1 MWLCLMHPYVHS
13 TFFTFMDRKFARTGF
28 LLLLREQ
35 PTLIP
40 LLVIVICVMMGMG
53 LLAPV
58 LSLYASSFNV
68 STTMVGMTITIFGL
82 ARLLVDIPAGTLS
95 ERYGRRTLLWSGPV
109 ILAFASFAAAI
120 TDSFTWLLVWR
131 FVQGVGSALYMTA
144 AMAAVADLSTPTT
157 RGRTMALYQT
167 ALLTGTSLGPVVGG
181 FAAST
186 WGFTAPFWLFGIV
199 SMLGAAVAFFG
210 FSETLNRENST
221 EHTSKRGH
229 LTDLKDIQLLLTSRE
244 FLLIT
249 LISFAIFFTR
259 TAAKFALI
267 PLVGFERFQM
277 NSDTIGLALT
287 IATLVNFLALPI
299 AGSMMDRYGRKIA
312 IIPAQIAC
320 AIALFLF
327 AWAPA
332 PVFFWIAMVIIGVAM
347 GISSPAAAAYAADV
361 APQAKFG
368 PAMGLLRAISDL
380 GFMVGPIVVGA
391 VADLTSLGY
400 GGGLIFNAILVVL
413 LTLFFALFAKEVGYL
428 SKP

>member
-1 MWLCLMHPYVHS
+1 MHWI
-13 TFFTFMDRKFARTGF
+13 FARTGF
-28 LLLLREQ
+28 LLLLQEQ

-40 LLVIVICVMMGMG
+40 LLIIVMCVMMGMG

-68 STTMVGMTITIFGL
+68 STTMIGMTITIFGL

-95 ERYGRRTLLWSGPV
+95 ERYGRRTLLWSGPA
-109 ILAFASFAAAI
+109 ILAFACFAAAI
-120 TDSFTWLLVWR
+120 TNSFTWLLIWR
-131 FVQGVGSALYMTA
+131 FVQGVGSALHMTA
-144 AMAAVADLSTPTT
+144 SMAAVADLSTPAT

-199 SMLGAAVAFFG
+199 SLLGAAVAFFG
-210 FSETLNRENST
+210 FSETLSWEISKA
-221 EHTSKRGH
+221 EHTGKRGH

-244 FLLIT
+244 FLLIA
-249 LISFAIFFTR
+249 LVSFAIFFTR

-320 AIALFLF
+320 AVALFLF

-332 PVFFWIAMVIIGVAM
+332 PLFFWIAMIIISVAM

-368 PAMGLLRAISDL
+368 TAMGLLRAISDL
-380 GFMVGPIVVGA
+380 GFMVGPTMVGT
-391 VADLTSLGY
+391 VADLTSFGY
-400 GGGLIFNAILVVL
+400 GGGLVFNAVLITL
-413 LTLFFALFAKEVGYL
+413 LTLFFAVFAKEVGYL
-428 SKP
+428 PSKR